1 MNKKRKSNLEGRQ
14 STHTHTVHTHTHT
27 QTHTHTYTHTH
38 THTHTQNF
46 ETSIIDS
53 LIMIALFIFDP
64 IFIVIGLKS

>member
-27 QTHTHTYTHTH
+27 QTHTHTH

>member
-27 QTHTHTYTHTH
+27 HTHTQTQTQTHTYTHTKF
-38 THTHTQNF
+38 F

-53 LIMIALFIFDP
+53 LIMIALLILF
-64 IFIVIGLKS
+64 LL

>member
-27 QTHTHTYTHTH
+27 QTHTHTHTH
-38 THTHTQNF
+38 THNF